1 MPKMKRRLGPVE
13 RAEAQAELEKRL
25 LRGEITVGKAIR
37 EMRQTWFAIHQDQ
50 MARMVGVSK
59 NTLGA
64 IERDEG
70 SEKISTLEKVLKPL
84 GYRITIVP
92 TTPRMES
99 E

>member
-1 MPKMKRRLGPVE
+1 MPKMKKRLGPIE
-13 RAEAQAELEKRL
+13 RAQAQVELEGRL

-37 EMRQTWFAIHQDQ
+37 EIRQTWLAIHQDQ

-59 NTLGA
+59 NTLGT

-70 SEKISTLEKVLKPL
+70 TERISTLEKVLKPL
-84 GYRITIVP
+84 GYRITIIP
-92 TTPRMES
+92 NAPRMGS